1 MEDGSPTISDFSAT
15 TWLKKER
22 PKHAI
27 YPHKADYCDYCAKV
41 KANIQEKQT
50 SINRKLQSG
59 SADGTEI
66 AQLEKDKHWRINFR
80 STKTLLASHYST
92 IRR

>member
-1 MEDGSPTISDFSAT
+1 MEDGSPAISDFSVT
-15 TWLKKER
+15 TWLKKEH

-27 YPHKADYCDYCAKV
+27 YLHKADYCDYCNYCAKV
-41 KANIQEKQT
+41 KADIQEKQT

-59 SADGTEI
+59 SADATEI

-80 STKTLLASHYST
+80 STKTLLASHYKL
-92 IRR
+92 